1 MLSHWP
7 PNNAFLYTLKLYAEK
22 GANENGF
29 ISDSTEYFLGYNY
42 CMHVEKDTFTAEIQ
56 PYDMTILKHISVASG
71 MDSTYNNLHE
81 VVREMSQSDIDVLI
95 ISSRIGI
102 SYPSLVGDPTY
113 LKDIICF
120 MKDFK
125 VYYPIKPFQNNVSKL
140 NNHNSNIL

>member
-1 MLSHWP
+1 
-7 PNNAFLYTLKLYAEK
+7 
-22 GANENGF
+22 
-29 ISDSTEYFLGYNY
+29 
-42 CMHVEKDTFTAEIQ
+42 MHVEKDTFTAEIQ

-81 VVREMSQSDIDVLI
+81 VVREMSQSDIDLLI

-125 VYYPIKPFQNNVSKL
+125 VYYPIKPF
-140 NNHNSNIL
+140 